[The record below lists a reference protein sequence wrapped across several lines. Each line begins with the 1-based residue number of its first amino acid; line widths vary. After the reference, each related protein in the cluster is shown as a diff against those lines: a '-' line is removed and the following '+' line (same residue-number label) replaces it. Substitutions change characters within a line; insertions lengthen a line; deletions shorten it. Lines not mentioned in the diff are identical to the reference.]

1 MALTKS
7 QNLVT
12 AYSFAMIKSFLIWT
26 FTLSVC
32 LLVVGFPLVMVMV
45 AIGSLLS
52 IALQSVMP
60 FSAVLLVAGGLIGAN
75 VLAVMAG
82 AAMLSLKGVHP
93 HDVTWLNWLRGDENP
108 RHNSVYA
115 ACPLTCDITIKPSV

>member
-12 AYSFAMIKSFLIWT
+12 VSSLALIKSFLIWT

-32 LLVVGFPLVMVMV
+32 LLVVGFPIVMLMV
-45 AIGSLLS
+45 VIGSLLS

-60 FSAVLLVAGGLIGAN
+60 VSAVLLVAGGLIGAN
-75 VLAVMAG
+75 ILAVMAG
-82 AAMLSLKGVHP
+82 AALLSLKGVHP
-93 HDVTWLNWLRGDENP
+93 HEVSWLTWLRGEADLS
-108 RHNSVYA
+108 HTSVYA
-115 ACPLTCDITIKPSV
+115 SCPLTCDIKPSA

>member
-7 QNLVT
+7 QSFVA
-12 AYSFAMIKSFLIWT
+12 AYSFSTIKSFLIWT

-32 LLVVGFPLVMVMV
+32 LLVVGFPLVAIVV
-45 AIGSLLS
+45 AIGCVLS

-60 FSAVLLVAGGLIGAN
+60 VSAVLLVAGGLIGAN
-75 VLAVMAG
+75 ILSVMAG

-93 HDVTWLNWLRGDENP
+93 QDVQWLNWLRGDENP
-108 RHNSVYA
+108 LHSSVYA
-115 ACPLTCDITIKPSV
+115 ACPLTCDIKSSV